1 MNTESMN
8 TKESMS
14 TPTSNVPSARHRVRT
29 YRSNEDL
36 PREEQLAWKI
46 AEVATDPVEVQPDV
60 TDMIIN
66 RVIDNAAVAAASLTR
81 TPPSAARAQAL
92 SHPVSVNGAGA
103 AIVGTDRRTS
113 PEWAAWAHGV
123 AVRELDYHDTFLAAE
138 YSHPGDNIPP
148 ILAVAQHVG
157 ADGAALLRGLA
168 TGYEIQ
174 VDLVRAISLHKHKID
189 HVAHLGP
196 SAAAG
201 IGTLLG
207 LDTAVIYQAIGQAL
221 HTTTATRQ
229 SRKGAISSWKAYA
242 PAFAGKLAIEAVD
255 RALRGETSPNPI
267 YEGED
272 GVIAWLLDGPE
283 GSYEVPLPAP
293 GEPKRGI
300 LDTYTKEHSAEYQA
314 QAWIDLA
321 RRLGNERPELRDPA
335 NIAAIV
341 LHTSHH
347 THYVIGSGAG
357 DPQKY
362 DPTAS
367 RETLDHSIAYIFTV
381 ALQDGGWH
389 HVDSYAPERAGRP
402 DTVALWH
409 KITTAE
415 DPEWTRRYHSEDP
428 DEKAFGGR
436 VEITLT
442 DGSTVVEE
450 IAIADAHPLGARPF
464 ARPDYVRKFRL
475 LAEPALAPAEI
486 ERFLALAERLPELTP
501 VEVQALSI
509 VAKPGLLASAPN
521 PTGLF

>member
-1 MNTESMN
+1 MTV
-8 TKESMS
+8 THH
-14 TPTSNVPSARHRVRT
+14 VRV
-29 YRSNEDL
+29 YRSDEPL
-36 PREEQLAWKI
+36 PREDQLAYKI
-46 AEVATDPVEVQPDV
+46 AQVAVDPVAVEDDV
-60 TDMIIN
+60 VDMIVN
-66 RVIDNAAVAAASLTR
+66 RIIDNAAVAAASLTR
-81 TPPSAARAQAL
+81 RPVSAARSQAL
-92 SHPVSVNGAGA
+92 SHPVSANGSG
-103 AIVGTDRRTS
+103 GTVFGVPNETRTS
-113 PEWAAWAHGV
+113 PEWAAWANGV

-138 YSHPGDNIPP
+138 YSHPGDNIPA
-148 ILAVAQHVG
+148 ILAVAQHIG
-157 ADGAALLRGLA
+157 ADGAALVRGLA

-207 LDTAVIYQAIGQAL
+207 LDVDTIYQAVGQAL

-229 SRKGAISSWKAYA
+229 SRKGEISTWKAHA
-242 PAFAGKLAIEAVD
+242 PAFAGKMAVEAVD
-255 RALRGETSPNPI
+255 RAMRGETSPSPI

-272 GVIAWLLDGPE
+272 GVIAWLLDGKDAA
-283 GSYEVPLPAP
+283 YDVPLPAA

-321 RRLGNERPELRDPA
+321 RKLGTERPELRDPA
-335 NIAAIV
+335 NVASVV

-367 RETLDHSIAYIFTV
+367 RETLDHSIPYIFAV

-389 HVDSYAPERAGRP
+389 HVDSYTPERAGRP
-402 DTVALWH
+402 DTVELWH
-409 KITTAE
+409 KVTTAE
-415 DPEWTRRYHSEDP
+415 DAEWTRRYHSEDP

-442 DGSTVVEE
+442 DGTTVVDE
-450 IAIADAHPLGARPF
+450 IAVADAHPLGARPF
-464 ARPDYVRKFRL
+464 ARADYVRKFRL
-475 LAEPALAPAEI
+475 LAEPVLEPAEI
-486 ERFLALAERLPELTP
+486 ERFLALAERLPELTAD
-501 VEVQALSI
+501 EVRQLDI
-509 VAKPGLLASAPN
+509 VAAPGVLEAAPG
-521 PTGLF
+521 PRGLF